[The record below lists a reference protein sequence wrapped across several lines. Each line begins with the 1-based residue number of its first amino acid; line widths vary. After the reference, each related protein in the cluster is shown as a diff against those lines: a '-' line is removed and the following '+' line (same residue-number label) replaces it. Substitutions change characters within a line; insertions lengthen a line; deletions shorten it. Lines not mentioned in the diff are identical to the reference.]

1 MQVLSYDEAAARAG
15 IVRRTLERLISFG
28 EGPAIVEISSR
39 RRGIMET
46 DLERWLNARRRLP
59 PGIRRVNRIRRA
71 GSKCQLREGAQCLI
85 CSTPTYSL
93 SNAVHCA

>member
-15 IVRRTLERLISFG
+15 IVRRTLERLISLG

-39 RRGIMET
+39 RRGIMES

-59 PGIRRVNRIRRA
+59 PGM
-71 GSKCQLREGAQCLI
+71 RESESHQPSRLETSA
-85 CSTPTYSL
+85 
-93 SNAVHCA
+93 A